1 MAFIESM
8 LMGRR
13 NRLKF
18 DDCSSEWF
26 NLNNG
31 IVQGDLLSMIL
42 YLFYNADILDIAR
55 GKNELCLGY
64 VDDLALVAMAKN
76 FADTHR
82 LLKNM
87 MRF

>member
-18 DDCSSEWF
+18 DDYSSEWF
-26 NLNNG
+26 NLNNS
-31 IVQGDLLSMIL
+31 IVQGDLLLMIL
-42 YLFYNADILDIAR
+42 YLFYNVDILDAAR

-64 VDDLALVAMAKN
+64 VDDLEAGT
-76 FADTHR
+76 DR
-82 LLKNM
+82 YG
-87 MRF
+87 